1 MSLDAG
7 RRKFRTDIQALRGL
21 AVLLVILQH
30 ARVGFIGAGWLGVDI
45 FFVIS
50 GFLITDMLT
59 RDIDRGRFRFA
70 TFYFR
75 RAKRLLPAAYVT
87 FAATAAASFF
97 LLDASEWR
105 DFTRQLAGAVSF
117 TGNFVLLQQTGYFA
131 GAAALKPLL
140 HVWSLAVEEQYYLLL
155 PAALL
160 LVPRRGWFAGS
171 LLVLAA
177 SFALCVV
184 LTYSRPEAAFYLL
197 PTRAWELAIGSIA
210 ALVGTPGPHRG
221 EWMARLFLPALVALF
236 VVPVWP
242 LPAPGFANIA
252 IVCVA
257 TLVVI
262 LRRHDALQNRP
273 IPNAL
278 AAVGDASYSL
288 YLVHWPVF
296 ALLNNVYAGDPS
308 FGAPSSAILTG
319 AVALALLLGFALYR
333 GVELPVRRLELRS
346 PWRWS
351 LAALAASLCLALVPF
366 TLAARTGT
374 HAVRGP
380 AIDYAWLRRDNVGF
394 DAVCE
399 GYRRL
404 EYTMRCSN
412 AAHPATMIWGDSF
425 AMHLV
430 PGLAATMPGGVLQA
444 TKSACGPLL
453 GLAQIYRRYTRE
465 FAERCLSFNDSV
477 IAYLAAHP
485 EIRTVVLSS
494 PFHEYFDPARRMLHV
509 VDGQAREEPPDAD
522 TALAALAATIGQV
535 RALGRR
541 VVIVAPPPSDGF
553 DYTHCLERKARN
565 RTLFG
570 RFIDC
575 DIPLAQYHASKR
587 RVFDFLRRI
596 RTQADVA
603 VVSFDAFLCDAKACR
618 TELDGTFLYRDDGHL
633 SYDGSLLLA
642 RRMHLGALIAKAAR

>member
-1 MSLDAG
+1 MDAG
-7 RRKFRTDIQALRGL
+7 RPPLRSDIQALRGL

-30 ARVGFIGAGWLGVDI
+30 ARAGFIGAGWLGVDI

-50 GFLITDMLT
+50 GFLITGLLA
-59 RDIDRGRFRFA
+59 RDIGQGRFRFA

-87 FAATAAASFF
+87 FAVTAAAAFF
-97 LLDASEWR
+97 LLDASEWQ

-131 GAAALKPLL
+131 GTAALKPLL

-160 LVPRRGWFAGS
+160 LVPRRWWFAGS
-171 LLVLAA
+171 VLVLAA

-184 LTYSRPEAAFYLL
+184 LSYSRPEAAFYLL
-197 PTRAWELAIGSIA
+197 PTRAWELAIGSLA
-210 ALVGTPGPHRG
+210 ALAGAPGPRRQA
-221 EWMARLFLPALVALF
+221 WVARLFLPALAALF

-242 LPAPGFANIA
+242 LPAPHFANIA

-262 LRRHDALQNRP
+262 MRRHPELQDRP
-273 IPNAL
+273 LPNVL

-308 FGAPSSAILTG
+308 FGTPAPAVLAG

-333 GVELPVRRLELRS
+333 GVERPLRRLELHS
-346 PWRWS
+346 PGRWS
-351 LAALAASLCLALVPF
+351 LAALAASLGLALLPL
-366 TLAARTGT
+366 TLAARSGT
-374 HAVRGP
+374 HALRGP

-394 DAVCE
+394 DAVCD
-399 GYRRL
+399 GYQRL

-453 GLAQIYRRYTRE
+453 GLAQIYRVYTRE

-494 PFHEYFDPARRMLHV
+494 PFYEYFDPARRMLHV
-509 VDGQAREEPPDAD
+509 VDGQARVEPPDAD
-522 TALAALAATIGQV
+522 TALAALAATIGRV

-541 VVIVAPPPSDGF
+541 VVIVAPPPGDGF
-553 DYTHCLERKARN
+553 DYSHCLERKARN

-575 DIPLAQYHASKR
+575 DIPLAQYRASKR
-587 RVFDFLRRI
+587 RVFAFLQRI
-596 RTQADVA
+596 HAQADVE
-603 VVSFDAFLCDAKACR
+603 VVSFDAFLCDTKACR

-642 RRMHLGALIAKAAR
+642 RRMHLDALIAKAAR